1 MCFQILE
8 TVSSSQGLYLIRC
21 CGNFLPE
28 ELLEERNRLVNKIWA
43 LLLNL
48 EVPLDITHY
57 NSLLRIYL
65 ENEHSFNPLKFLSTA
80 IERAIQPDRVYRPH
94 YILLLSYN
102 NKNSKHWVTY
112 QRLLIAYWQE
122 FRSGN
127 WSQVALISCGGNNN
141 NNNNN
146 QRLRKLLD

>member
-28 ELLEERNRLVNKIWA
+28 ELLEERNHLVNKIWA

-80 IERAIQPDRVYRPH
+80 IERAIQPDRVYRPL
-94 YILLLSYN
+94 YIILLLSYN
-102 NKNSKHWVTY
+102 NKNSKH
-112 QRLLIAYWQE
+112 
-122 FRSGN
+122 
-127 WSQVALISCGGNNN
+127 
-141 NNNNN
+141 
-146 QRLRKLLD
+146 